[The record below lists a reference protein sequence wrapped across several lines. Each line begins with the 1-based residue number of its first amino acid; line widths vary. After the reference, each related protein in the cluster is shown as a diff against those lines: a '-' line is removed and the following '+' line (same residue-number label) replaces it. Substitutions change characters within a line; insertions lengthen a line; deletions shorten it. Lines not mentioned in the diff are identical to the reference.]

1 MIVAAHQPNFIPWLG
16 YFDKMRKADLFITVD
31 HVQLERQSF
40 QNRTRIK
47 TGAGARWITVP
58 LVQRSR
64 SERIVDKLVDNS
76 RRGRFRWSR
85 KMYLTLKYAYQ
96 SAPYFRTYDP
106 ALREIFD
113 ARWERLAELN
123 ARMIDLCRRAL
134 GIRTPMVNSSLM
146 GIEGSKS
153 EMVLNMCLSAGAD
166 AYLAGHGASRDYLD
180 VEAFERAGVR
190 VIWQDF
196 EHPTYTQR
204 PRSEEFIPNLS
215 ALDLILNCGP
225 KSREIMR
232 EIGARTAPVGG
243 AL

>member
-47 TGAGARWITVP
+47 TGEGARWITVP

-64 SERIVDKLVDNS
+64 SERIADKLVDNS
-76 RRGRFRWSR
+76 RRGRFRWCR
-85 KMYLTLKYAYQ
+85 KMYLTLKYSYE
-96 SAPYFRTYDP
+96 SAPYFHAYEP
-106 ALREIFD
+106 ELKEIFD

-123 ARMIDLCRRAL
+123 ARMIQFCRHAL
-134 GIRTPMVNSSLM
+134 GIRTPMLNSSLM

-180 VEAFERAGVR
+180 VGAFERAGVR

-225 KSREIMR
+225 KSREIMLD
-232 EIGARTAPVGG
+232 IGARTAPVGG